1 MLVNFYRLTCASK
14 RNLSKAQLVLEHGLT
29 PSDQEL
35 VSITKSSQATACLM
49 VHQAWVV
56 DHVALSKDNSPR
68 PNKIKRS
75 KLQSRFTNLFQSIL
89 ETQVVIKCL
98 VISNH
103 EKAQIV
109 VKSSSQLD
117 LSQQF
122 QIEELVRAI
131 TPRKQKNLSQLLC
144 LSRIQ

>member
-1 MLVNFYRLTCASK
+1 MPVSFYQLTCASK
-14 RNLSKAQLVLEHGLT
+14 SNLSMAQLALEHGLI
-29 PSDQEL
+29 PLDQEL
-35 VSITKSSQATACLM
+35 VSITKSSQATAHLM
-49 VHQAWVV
+49 AHQAWVV
-56 DHVALSKDNSPR
+56 DHAALSKDISLK

-75 KLQSRFTNLFQSIL
+75 KLQSTFTNLSQSIS

-109 VKSSSQLD
+109 AKSNSQLD
-117 LSQQF
+117 LSPQF
-122 QIEELVRAI
+122 RIEELVRAI
-131 TPRKQKNLSQLLC
+131 TTRKQKNLSQLLC